1 MHHVLEAP
9 DEHVHPH
16 EHHPEHGEPGA
27 CDEELGHG
35 EVRAARGGERV
46 ALVVVEAG
54 ESGAPDRRHVVLE
67 GAREGDGV
75 MIRQTREALHVFR
88 RWTRGEVRGPVD
100 TLFTSE
106 RCASLFSAA
115 IVQSTPPPPA
125 PSKVGGR
132 TKPCEIFPSQRAA
145 GARWKNS

>member
-1 MHHVLEAP
+1 MGLRGFGGAP
-9 DEHVHPH
+9 
-16 EHHPEHGEPGA
+16 EPPPTEPPPVPPPLLPPGFMRWMMPRSERTRSKDSSA
-27 CDEELGHG
+27 PASSRAFWNALGS
-35 EVRAARGGERV
+35 VCFPARSMMNSERV
-46 ALVVVEAG
+46 LSAMPMWFSSSVV
-54 ESGAPDRRHVVLE
+54 
-67 GAREGDGV
+67 
-75 MIRQTREALHVFR
+75 
-88 RWTRGEVRGPVD
+88 

>member
-27 CDEELGHG
+27 GDEELGHG
-35 EVRAARGGERV
+35 EVGAARGGERV

-88 RWTRGEVRGPVD
+88 RWTCGEVRGPVD
-100 TLFTSE
+100 HVAVEVEAREGGCRIELEEIHAGGGE
-106 RCASLFSAA
+106 RA
-115 IVQSTPPPPA
+115 
-125 PSKVGGR
+125 GR
-132 TKPCEIFPSQRAA
+132 SVHAVRAA
-145 GARWKNS
+145 RWARTRAG